1 MKIIFEHQGR
11 KTTVL
16 GNDYDTIVDKI
27 RLLFPDQNHRS
38 IQFYD
43 PELTDYFEFTSYEQV
58 IDQPNGLK
66 MNFDMSNTMD
76 FIIADPSSAPTLD
89 ENENNGK
96 NTNVKKSTSSK
107 RSRKKPV
114 LEHDVMFF
122 FFDHIDCFYYFIFR
136 IKQMKHHHYQCI
148 VI

>member
-16 GNDYDTIVDKI
+16 GGDYDTIVHKI

-76 FIIADPSSAPTLD
+76 FIIADPSSTPILD
-89 ENENNGK
+89 ENENENNGK
-96 NTNVKKSTSSK
+96 NTNVQKKNSSSK

-114 LEHDVMFF
+114 LEHDVMFL
-122 FFDHIDCFYYFIFR
+122 ISITSIVFILLFLG
-136 IKQMKHHHYQCI
+136 
-148 VI
+148 

>member
-16 GNDYDTIVDKI
+16 GGDYDTIVHKI

-76 FIIADPSSAPTLD
+76 FIIADASSTPILD

-96 NTNVKKSTSSK
+96 KTNVQKKNSSSK

-114 LEHDVMFF
+114 LEHDVMFL
-122 FFDHIDCFYYFIFR
+122 ISITSIVFILLFLG
-136 IKQMKHHHYQCI
+136 
-148 VI
+148 

>member
-16 GNDYDTIVDKI
+16 GGDYDTIVHKI

-76 FIIADPSSAPTLD
+76 FIIADASSTPILD
-89 ENENNGK
+89 ENENENNGK
-96 NTNVKKSTSSK
+96 KTNVQKKNSSSK

-114 LEHDVMFF
+114 LEHDVMFL
-122 FFDHIDCFYYFIFR
+122 ISITSIVFILLFLG
-136 IKQMKHHHYQCI
+136 
-148 VI
+148 

>member
-16 GNDYDTIVDKI
+16 GGDYDTIVHKI
-27 RLLFPDQNHRS
+27 RLLFTDQNHRS

-76 FIIADPSSAPTLD
+76 FIIADASSTPILD

-96 NTNVKKSTSSK
+96 KTNVQKKNSSSK

-114 LEHDVMFF
+114 LEHDVMFL
-122 FFDHIDCFYYFIFR
+122 ISITSIVFILLFLG
-136 IKQMKHHHYQCI
+136 
-148 VI
+148 